1 MSIRKQGLV
10 PRRIMTGALFNF
22 MIAAT
27 YYLQG
32 QILVGKEDIKN
43 ASVQLERDHT
53 RNTRGDPGVSPGGP
67 DVVRCHPGDAT

>member
-22 MIAAT
+22 LIAAT

-32 QILVGKEDIKN
+32 HVLVGEEDIKN
-43 ASVQLERDHT
+43 ASVQLERDRT
-53 RNTRGDPGVSPGGP
+53 RNTRSDPNISPGDPN
-67 DVVRCHPGDAT
+67 VVKCHPGDAT